1 MSGKNKGGRPPTLDY
16 QRIMQAVCDRISQ
29 GELVKYAAIA
39 EGTTAQTIRKLAL
52 TDEFAS
58 SYARARDEQAHAL
71 AEQALEIADGS
82 DAITQLYEDAI
93 EAEDDA
99 LTESG
104 SKMRHPIIA
113 ALRANLLNRDRMRMD
128 ARKWLTSKI
137 APRYYGDKL
146 ELAGAGG
153 GPIEVRVRMVR
164 EGRRVTAS

>member
-1 MSGKNKGGRPPTLDY
+1 MSEKHKGGRPRQLDR
-16 QRIMQAVCDRISQ
+16 QKVMQAVCDRVAR

-39 EGTTAQTIRKLAL
+39 EGTTAYTIREWAL
-52 TDEFAS
+52 TKEFAPL
-58 SYARARDEQAHAL
+58 YARARDAQAHAL

-93 EAEDDA
+93 EEEDDA
-99 LTESG
+99 LRESG
-104 SKMRHPIIA
+104 NKMRHPIIA

-146 ELAGAGG
+146 ELAGPGG
-153 GPIEVRVRMVR
+153 GPVEVRVRIER
-164 EGRRVTAS
+164 EGRRITSS